1 MLPNMT
7 LHSKIEASGSVFRPD
22 GVTTLAEVVA
32 RVQRERNG
40 TARRDT
46 VSAFRCLAARLNLDL
61 ATIPATP
68 AAVRS
73 LLGDLTPGSLGV
85 STKRLANLRSAITRA
100 VDRFGMQRQ
109 AVTRTVPLSPAWSGL
124 LARAQPKHY
133 RFGLGRLAAYCSA
146 LGIAPE
152 AVRSE
157 TLRGLHDALVAE
169 SYVRARAS

>member
-1 MLPNMT
+1 MT
-7 LHSKIEASGSVFRPD
+7 VHSKINANGSVFCPD
-22 GVTTLAEVVA
+22 GVTTLADVVA
-32 RVQRERNG
+32 RVQRECHG

-100 VDRFGMQRQ
+100 VERFGM
-109 AVTRTVPLSPAWSGL
+109 
-124 LARAQPKHY
+124 
-133 RFGLGRLAAYCSA
+133 
-146 LGIAPE
+146 
-152 AVRSE
+152 
-157 TLRGLHDALVAE
+157 
-169 SYVRARAS
+169 